1 MNNEV
6 LFLKYLDG
14 QLTTKEAGTVE
25 KILKENPDQRRIF
38 ESIRKKRQE
47 ALDMLA
53 SLNPQESFAIPPV
66 ESIIS
71 KSKTKKIRVRPMW
84 PVVLRYAAAILI
96 IVALPLSFWLFDSKK
111 PQQNTKLPF
120 SESTIK
126 QTSCNNEL
134 DYYISP
140 NRCWHQKELI
150 CTVIELNN

>member
-14 QLTTKEAGTVE
+14 QLTTKEAVMVE
-25 KILKENPDQRRIF
+25 KILNENPDQRQIF
-38 ESIRKKRQE
+38 ESVRKKRHE
-47 ALDMLA
+47 ALDLLA
-53 SLNPQESFAIPPV
+53 SLNPQESFAMPTV

-71 KSKTKKIRVRPMW
+71 KSKTKKIRVHPMW
-84 PVVLRYAAAILI
+84 QVVLRYAAAILI
-96 IVALPLSFWLFDSKK
+96 IVALPLSFWLFDNKK

>member
-14 QLTTKEAGTVE
+14 QLTTKEAVMVE

>member
-14 QLTTKEAGTVE
+14 QASADEALMVE
-25 KILKENPDQRRIF
+25 KILKENPGQKKIF
-38 ESIRKKRQE
+38 ESVREKRQKS
-47 ALDMLA
+47 LNVLA

-71 KSKTKKIRVRPMW
+71 KSISQKPKALPMW
-84 PVVLRYAAAILI
+84 QVVLRYAAAILVV
-96 IVALPLSFWLFDSKK
+96 VALPLSFWIFDNKK
-111 PQQNTKLPF
+111 PQQITKLPF

-126 QTSCNNEL
+126 QTTCNNEL

>member
-14 QLTTKEAGTVE
+14 QLTTKEAVMVE
-25 KILKENPDQRRIF
+25 KILNENPDQRQIF
-38 ESIRKKRQE
+38 ESVRKKRHE
-47 ALDMLA
+47 AINLLA

-71 KSKTKKIRVRPMW
+71 KSKTKKPNVHPMW
-84 PVVLRYAAAILI
+84 QVVLRYAAAILI
-96 IVALPLSFWLFDSKK
+96 IAALPLSFWLFDNKK

>member
-14 QLTTKEAGTVE
+14 QLTTKEAVMVE
-25 KILKENPDQRRIF
+25 KILNENPDQRQIF
-38 ESIRKKRQE
+38 ESVRKKRHE
-47 ALDMLA
+47 AINLLA
-53 SLNPQESFAIPPV
+53 SLNPQESFAILPV

-71 KSKTKKIRVRPMW
+71 KSKTKKIRVHPMW
-84 PVVLRYAAAILI
+84 QVVLRYAAAILI
-96 IVALPLSFWLFDSKK
+96 IVALPLSFWLFDNKK

>member
-14 QLTTKEAGTVE
+14 QLTTKEAVMVE
-25 KILKENPDQRRIF
+25 KILNENPDQRQIF
-38 ESIRKKRQE
+38 ESVRKKRHE
-47 ALDMLA
+47 AINLLA
-53 SLNPQESFAIPPV
+53 SLNPQESFAILPV

-71 KSKTKKIRVRPMW
+71 KSKTKKIRVHPMW
-84 PVVLRYAAAILI
+84 QVVLRYAAAIL
-96 IVALPLSFWLFDSKK
+96 VVAALPLSFWLFDNKK

>member
-25 KILKENPDQRRIF
+25 KILKENPDQRQIF

-71 KSKTKKIRVRPMW
+71 KSNLKKPKVRPLW

-96 IVALPLSFWLFDSKK
+96 IVALPLSFWLFDNKK
-111 PQQNTKLPF
+111 PLPSTNPSF
-120 SESTIK
+120 EGSTIK

>member
-14 QLTTKEAGTVE
+14 QLTTKEAVMVE
-25 KILKENPDQRRIF
+25 KILNENPDQRQIF
-38 ESIRKKRQE
+38 ESVRKKRHE
-47 ALDMLA
+47 AINLLA
-53 SLNPQESFAIPPV
+53 SLNPQESFSIPPV

-71 KSKTKKIRVRPMW
+71 KSKTKKIRVHPMW
-84 PVVLRYAAAILI
+84 QVVLRYAAAIL
-96 IVALPLSFWLFDSKK
+96 VVAALPLSFWLFDNKK